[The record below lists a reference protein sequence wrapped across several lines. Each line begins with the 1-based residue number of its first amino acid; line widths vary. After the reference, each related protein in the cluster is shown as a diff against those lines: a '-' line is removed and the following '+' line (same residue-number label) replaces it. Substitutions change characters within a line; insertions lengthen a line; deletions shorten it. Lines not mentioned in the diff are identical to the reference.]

1 MREAAFV
8 KQNKEKWI
16 AIEKAITLGNKTNPD
31 DLADGYIQL
40 TNDLSYAQTYYDGSK
55 TLLYLNSL
63 ASQAHQK
70 IYKNKK
76 ESGNRVVDFW
86 AYEFPLFFSAHQ
98 RTLLIAFLIFAIATA
113 IGSISARND
122 STFIRLILGDAYV
135 NETLNNIAKGD
146 PAAIYKSG
154 SEIGSFL
161 GITINNIRVAF
172 LAFAFGVITSVG
184 TAYIL
189 FSNGVMLGAFITFF
203 YTKGVFFEANKQI
216 WLHGTIEISVII
228 VAGCAGLIMGNSI
241 LFPKTFSRRISFM
254 KGAKDG
260 LKVVVSTI
268 PFFIVAGFIE
278 GFITRYTDMPNWLA
292 FLIIG
297 TSLVLIAFYY
307 GFYPRMVNRLTNN
320 KLNTENRTNL
330 TAYGTLMKSPLSSKQ
345 TT

>member
-16 AIEKAITLGNKTNPD
+16 AFEKAINLSSNTDPD
-31 DLADGYIQL
+31 ELADGYIQL
-40 TNDLSYAQTYYDGSK
+40 TNDLAYAQTYYEESK
-55 TLLYLNSL
+55 TLLYLNAL

-76 ESGNRVVDFW
+76 ESGNRILDFW
-86 AYEFPLFFSAHQ
+86 VTEFPMFFKQ
-98 RTLLIAFLIFAIATA
+98 YQKTLGVAFLIFLIASA
-113 IGSISARND
+113 IGCISALND
-122 STFIRLILGDAYV
+122 ATFLRLILGDAYV
-135 NETLNNIAKGD
+135 NETLNNIANGD
-146 PAAIYKSG
+146 PAAIYKGG
-154 SEIGSFL
+154 SEIGTFL

-172 LAFAFGVITSVG
+172 LAFAFGVITSIG

-189 FSNGVMLGAFITFF
+189 FGNGVMLGAFITFF

-241 LFPKTFSRRISFM
+241 LFPKTYSRRVSFM

-278 GFITRYTDMPNWLA
+278 GFITRYTEMPNWLA

-297 TSLVLIAFYY
+297 TSLLLILFYY
-307 GFYPRMVNRLTNN
+307 GLYPILLN
-320 KLNTENRTNL
+320 KIHGRQLHSASR
-330 TAYGTLMKSPLSSKQ
+330 KS
-345 TT
+345 

>member
-8 KQNKEKWI
+8 RQNKEKWI
-16 AIEKAITLGNKTNPD
+16 AFEKAIDFNAPIHPDTLAN
-31 DLADGYIQL
+31 GYIQL
-40 TNDLSYAQTYYDGSK
+40 TNDLAYAQTYYRNSK

-63 ASQAHQK
+63 ASRAHQK
-70 IYKNKK
+70 IYRNRK
-76 ESGNRVVDFW
+76 ESRNRLIDFW
-86 AYEFPLFFSAHQ
+86 KTEFPLFFRQYH
-98 RTLLIAFLIFAIATA
+98 RTLGVAFLIFSIAAA
-113 IGSISARND
+113 IGSISTVHD
-122 STFIRLILGDAYV
+122 SSFVRLILGDTYV

-146 PAAIYKSG
+146 PTAIYKGG

-172 LAFAFGVITSVG
+172 LAFSFGVITSIG

-203 YTKGVFFEANKQI
+203 YTKDVFYEANKQI

-268 PFFIVAGFIE
+268 PFFIIAGFLE
-278 GFITRYTDMPNWLA
+278 GFITRYSNMPSWLA

-297 TSLVLIAFYY
+297 SSLLLILYY
-307 GFYPRMVNRLTNN
+307 YILYPILLNQKYDVQGR
-320 KLNTENRTNL
+320 KLYRT
-330 TAYGTLMKSPLSSKQ
+330 
-345 TT
+345 

>member
-16 AIEKAITLGNKTNPD
+16 AFEKAINFNSFINPD
-31 DLADGYIQL
+31 ELANGYIQL
-40 TNDLSYAQTYYDGSK
+40 TNDLAYAQTYYADSK

-76 ESGNRVVDFW
+76 ESRNRIVDFW
-86 AYEFPLFFSAHQ
+86 FTEFPLFFGQHLK
-98 RTLLIAFLIFAIATA
+98 TLGIAFLIFAVATA
-113 IGSISARND
+113 IGSISALND
-122 STFIRLILGDAYV
+122 ASFVRLILGDSYV
-135 NETLNNIAKGD
+135 NETLNNIENGD
-146 PAAIYKSG
+146 PTAIYKGG

-172 LAFAFGVITSVG
+172 LAFAFGVITSIG
-184 TAYIL
+184 TGYIL

-203 YTKGVFFEANKQI
+203 YTQGVFFEANKQI

-241 LFPKTFSRRISFM
+241 LFPKTFSRRVSFM

-268 PFFIVAGFIE
+268 PFFILAGFIE
-278 GFITRYTDMPNWLA
+278 GFITRYSDMPNWLA

-297 TSLVLIAFYY
+297 SSLALILFYY
-307 GFYPRMVNRLTNN
+307 ILFPTLVTKINAKY
-320 KLNTENRTNL
+320 
-330 TAYGTLMKSPLSSKQ
+330 TAKVHRA
-345 TT
+345 

>member
-16 AIEKAITLGNKTNPD
+16 AFEKAINFNSLINPD
-31 DLADGYIQL
+31 ELANGYIQL
-40 TNDLSYAQTYYDGSK
+40 TNDLAYAQTYYAESK

-76 ESGNRVVDFW
+76 ESRNRIFDFW
-86 AYEFPLFFSAHQ
+86 LTEFPLFFGQHLK
-98 RTLLIAFLIFAIATA
+98 TLGIAFLVFAVAAA
-113 IGSISARND
+113 IGSISALND
-122 STFIRLILGDAYV
+122 ASFVRLILGDAYV
-135 NETLNNIAKGD
+135 NETLNNIENGD
-146 PAAIYKSG
+146 PTAIYKGG

-172 LAFAFGVITSVG
+172 LAFAFGVITSIG
-184 TAYIL
+184 TGYIL
-189 FSNGVMLGAFITFF
+189 FGNGVMLGAFITFF
-203 YTKGVFFEANKQI
+203 YTQGVFFEANKQI

-241 LFPKTFSRRISFM
+241 LFPKTFSRRVSFM

-268 PFFIVAGFIE
+268 PFFFLAGFIE
-278 GFITRYTDMPNWLA
+278 GFITRYSDMPNWLA

-297 TSLVLIAFYY
+297 CSLALILFYY
-307 GFYPRMVNRLTNN
+307 VLFPTLVTNIN
-320 KLNTENRTNL
+320 AKY
-330 TAYGTLMKSPLSSKQ
+330 TAKVHRA
-345 TT
+345 

>member
-16 AIEKAITLGNKTNPD
+16 AFEKAINLGASTDPD
-31 DLADGYIQL
+31 ELANGYIQL
-40 TNDLSYAQTYYDGSK
+40 TNDLAYAQTYYAESK
-55 TLLYLNSL
+55 TLLYLNEL
-63 ASQAHQK
+63 ASIAHQK

-76 ESGNRVVDFW
+76 ESKNRILSFW
-86 AYEFPLFFSAHQ
+86 ITEFPLFFRQYHK
-98 RTLLIAFLIFAIATA
+98 TLGFAFLIFIIASA
-113 IGSISARND
+113 IGALSAIND
-122 STFIRLILGDAYV
+122 ATFVRLILGDAYV
-135 NETLNNIAKGD
+135 NETLNNIANGD
-146 PAAIYKSG
+146 PAAIYKGG

-172 LAFAFGVITSVG
+172 LAFAFGVITSIG

-189 FSNGVMLGAFITFF
+189 FTNGVMLGAFITFF

-228 VAGCAGLIMGNSI
+228 IAGCAGLIMGNSI
-241 LFPKTFSRRISFM
+241 LLPKTYARRLSFM

-268 PFFIVAGFIE
+268 PFFIIAGFIE
-278 GFITRYTDMPNWLA
+278 GFITRYTNMPNWLA

-297 TSLVLIAFYY
+297 ASLFLIIFYY
-307 GFYPRMVNRLTNN
+307 IAYPIL
-320 KLNTENRTNL
+320 LNTKHEKQL
-330 TAYGTLMKSPLSSKQ
+330 HTAKGQP
-345 TT
+345 

>member
-16 AIEKAITLGNKTNPD
+16 AFEKAINLSSNTDPD
-31 DLADGYIQL
+31 ELADGYIQL
-40 TNDLSYAQTYYDGSK
+40 TNDLAYAQTYYEESR
-55 TLLYLNSL
+55 TLLYLNAL

-76 ESGNRVVDFW
+76 ESGNRILDFW
-86 AYEFPLFFSAHQ
+86 TIEFPLFFRQ
-98 RTLLIAFLIFAIATA
+98 YQGTLGVAFLIFIVATA
-113 IGSISARND
+113 IGSVSAIND
-122 STFIRLILGDAYV
+122 ATFLRLILGDAYV
-135 NETLNNIAKGD
+135 NETLNNIANGD
-146 PAAIYKSG
+146 PAAIYKGG
-154 SEIGSFL
+154 SEIGTFL

-172 LAFAFGVITSVG
+172 LAFAFGVITSIG

-241 LFPKTFSRRISFM
+241 LFPKTYSRRVSFM

-268 PFFIVAGFIE
+268 PFFIIAGFIE

-292 FLIIG
+292 FSIIG
-297 TSLVLIAFYY
+297 TSLLLILFYY
-307 GFYPRMVNRLTNN
+307 GLYPILLN
-320 KLNTENRTNL
+320 KIHDRQLHSV
-330 TAYGTLMKSPLSSKQ
+330 ASKS
-345 TT
+345 

>member
-16 AIEKAITLGNKTNPD
+16 AFEKAINLNSNIDPD
-31 DLADGYIQL
+31 ELADGYIHL
-40 TNDLSYAQTYYDGSK
+40 TNDLAYAQTYYAESK

-76 ESGNRVVDFW
+76 ESRNRIIDFW
-86 AYEFPLFFSAHQ
+86 KTEFPLFFLQYHK
-98 RTLLIAFLIFAIATA
+98 TLGVAFLIFAIATA
-113 IGSISARND
+113 IGSVSALND
-122 STFIRLILGDAYV
+122 SNFVRLILGDAYV
-135 NETLNNIAKGD
+135 NTTLNNIANGD
-146 PAAIYKSG
+146 PTAIYKGG
-154 SEIGSFL
+154 SEIGTFL

-172 LAFAFGVITSVG
+172 LAFAFGVITSLG

-189 FSNGVMLGAFITFF
+189 FSNGVMLGAFVTFF

-228 VAGCAGLIMGNSI
+228 IAGCAGLIMGNSI
-241 LFPKTFSRRISFM
+241 LFPKTFSRRVSFM

-268 PFFIVAGFIE
+268 PFFIIAGFIE
-278 GFITRYTDMPNWLA
+278 GFITRYSGMPNWLA

-297 TSLVLIAFYY
+297 TSLALIVFYY
-307 GFYPRMVNRLTNN
+307 ILYPITLN
-320 KLNTENRTNL
+320 KIDAKYSQKQLHRT
-330 TAYGTLMKSPLSSKQ
+330 
-345 TT
+345 

>member
-16 AIEKAITLGNKTNPD
+16 AFEKAINLGSKTDPD
-31 DLADGYIQL
+31 ELANGYIQL
-40 TNDLSYAQTYYDGSK
+40 TNDLAYAQTYYEESK
-55 TLLYLNSL
+55 TLLYLNAL

-76 ESGNRVVDFW
+76 ESSNRIVDFW
-86 AYEFPLFFSAHQ
+86 KTEFPLFFADHQ
-98 RTLLIAFLIFAIATA
+98 RTLGIAFFVFLVASA
-113 IGSISARND
+113 IGSISALYDAN
-122 STFIRLILGDAYV
+122 FVRLILGDAYV

-146 PAAIYKSG
+146 PAAIYKGG

-172 LAFAFGVITSVG
+172 LAFAFGVITSIG
-184 TAYIL
+184 TIYIL
-189 FSNGVMLGAFITFF
+189 FSNGVMLGSFITFF
-203 YTKGVFFEANKQI
+203 YTQNVFFEANKQI

-241 LFPKTFSRRISFM
+241 LFPKTYSRRVSFM
-254 KGAKDG
+254 RGAKNG
-260 LKVVVSTI
+260 LKVVVSTV

-297 TSLVLIAFYY
+297 TSLVLIVFYY
-307 GFYPRMVNRLTNN
+307 GIYPRLL
-320 KLNTENRTNL
+320 KSIHDKQLH
-330 TAYGTLMKSPLSSKQ
+330 TAAHQS
-345 TT
+345 

>member
-16 AIEKAITLGNKTNPD
+16 AFEKAINYNAHIDPD
-31 DLADGYIQL
+31 ELANGYVQL
-40 TNDLSYAQTYYDGSK
+40 TNDLAYAQTYYAESK

-76 ESGNRVVDFW
+76 ENRNRVVDFW
-86 AYEFPLFFSAHQ
+86 KTEFPLFFRQYHH
-98 RTLLIAFLIFAIATA
+98 TLGIAFLIFMMAGV
-113 IGSISARND
+113 IGSISAIND
-122 STFIRLILGDAYV
+122 DTFVRLILGDAYV
-135 NETLNNIAKGD
+135 NETLNNIAHGD
-146 PAAIYKSG
+146 PTAIYKGG

-161 GITINNIRVAF
+161 GITINNIKVAF
-172 LAFAFGVITSVG
+172 MAFSFGVITSIG

-189 FSNGVMLGAFITFF
+189 FTNGVMVGAFITFF
-203 YTKGVFFEANKQI
+203 YAQDVFYQANKQI

-228 VAGCAGLIMGNSI
+228 IAGCAGLIMGNSI
-241 LFPKTFSRRISFM
+241 LFPKTYSRRVSFM

-278 GFITRYTDMPNWLA
+278 GFITRYSNMPPWLA

-297 TSLVLIAFYY
+297 CSLLLIVFYY
-307 GFYPRMVNRLTNN
+307 VIYPILLNRSY
-320 KLNTENRTNL
+320 
-330 TAYGTLMKSPLSSKQ
+330 ASQKSGKIH
-345 TT
+345 